1 MTECRRS
8 NVLKY
13 VGWLMV
19 LSFPA
24 GDMAAEPSAL
34 LSATGKV
41 RVNDNVVPRSATI
54 FFGDRIRTAGRATGT
69 VTARGSTVFVGGNS
83 ALVYAQ
89 TGLELDCGSML
100 VSTTMGLG
108 ARTGEVRVS
117 PVSGQAK
124 YAMLHKDGKVEIAA
138 REGDLEVEN
147 GSQRLSLVA
156 GKELSLPGGC
166 MVRTA
171 AGRLPPVAQGRS
183 GLWVGLPAVAGAT
196 AIAIVETPESSPS
209 RPSR

>member
-1 MTECRRS
+1 M
-8 NVLKY
+8 KY
-13 VGWLMV
+13 VVWLMV

-24 GDMAAEPSAL
+24 GGMAAEPSAL

-69 VTARGSTVFVGGNS
+69 VTSRGSTVFVGGNS

-89 TGLELDCGSML
+89 NGLQLDCGSML

-108 ARTGEVRVS
+108 ARTGEVKVS

-124 YAMLHKDGKVEIAA
+124 YAMLHRDGKVEIAA
-138 REGDLEVEN
+138 REGELEVEN
-147 GSQRLSLVA
+147 GSRRLSLVA
-156 GKELSLPGGC
+156 GKELSLPGAC
-166 MVRTA
+166 MMRAA
-171 AGRLPPVAQGRS
+171 AGRLPPVVQGPS
-183 GLWVGLPAVAGAT
+183 GLWVGLPALAGAT
-196 AIAIVETPESSPS
+196 AIAIIETRESSPS

>member
-1 MTECRRS
+1 MRESRRS

-24 GDMAAEPSAL
+24 GGMAAEPSAL

-41 RVNDNVVPRSATI
+41 RVNDNLVPRSATI

-69 VTARGSTVFVGGNS
+69 VTSRGAMVFVGGNS

-89 TGLELDCGSML
+89 TGLELDCGSLL

-138 REGDLEVEN
+138 REGELEVEN

-156 GKELSLPGGC
+156 GKELALPGGC
-166 MVRTA
+166 MPA
-171 AGRLPPVAQGRS
+171 AGAPGPAAAASSRS
-183 GLWVGLPAVAGAT
+183 GLLVGLPAVAGAS
-196 AIAIVETPESSPS
+196 AIAVLLTRESSPS